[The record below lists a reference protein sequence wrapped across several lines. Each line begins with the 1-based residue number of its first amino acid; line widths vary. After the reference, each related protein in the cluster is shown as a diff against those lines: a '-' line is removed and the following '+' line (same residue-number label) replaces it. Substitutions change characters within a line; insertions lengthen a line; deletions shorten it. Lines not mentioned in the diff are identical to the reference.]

1 MKNAILKCL
10 KRYDTLP
17 FLFIGSGFSIR
28 YLGLENWEGLLRKF
42 AKMANPNEYAFEQ
55 YLQQAKVSGNKEG
68 LYPKVAELIEKD
80 FFNVWFTSD
89 EYQESRDLF
98 HDDIKRHTS
107 PLKIEIARY
116 MKNTSV
122 CNEYQSELA
131 SLGKIGKRSIA
142 GILTTNYDCLLENIF
157 TAYTRFIGQEELIF
171 SSIQGIAEI
180 YKIHG
185 CCTKP
190 ESIVINESDYVDFE
204 EKNAYLAAKI
214 LTLFLEHPVVIIGYS
229 ISDKNIENIL
239 KAIVRCL
246 SLENLAKL
254 KERLIFIEW
263 NDTSQGDDVST
274 YSKSFEGGKSIEM
287 TRIRIKDYSI
297 LYQAL
302 LENTAKYNAPMLR
315 RLKEDIYELVLTN
328 KPTGKIRTIGLE
340 DERLEDVEVV
350 IGVGVLA
357 EFGQKGYAAI
367 SAAELYED
375 VVLDNKNYEPDQIV
389 NKTLPML
396 LTHSS
401 ILPVNK
407 YITQC
412 TTDIPE
418 RVVNSIRKDYD
429 SLLSATIRKG
439 RSRYKH
445 LTLNDVIERYSLK
458 QSLCIIPHLPQN
470 EIDVDVLHGFLKEI
484 IRKDPNILSSVEGN
498 IKSDLKRLIRILDWL
513 KYYDKTKEPRS

>member
-1 MKNAILKCL
+1 MKNTILKCL

-42 AKMANPNEYAFEQ
+42 AQMANHNEYAFEQ
-55 YLQQAKVSGNKEG
+55 YLQQAKLLGHKEG

-89 EYQESRDLF
+89 EYKESRDLYQEE
-98 HDDIKRHTS
+98 IKKHTS
-107 PLKIEIARY
+107 PLKVEIARY
-116 MKNTSV
+116 MKNASV
-122 CNEYQSELA
+122 RDEYQMELA
-131 SLGKIGKRSIA
+131 ALSKIGKRSIA
-142 GILTTNYDCLLENIF
+142 GILTTNYDCLLETIF
-157 TAYTRFIGQEELIF
+157 DAYTRFIGQEELIF
-171 SSIQGIAEI
+171 SPIQGIAEI

-214 LTLFLEHPVVIIGYS
+214 LTLFLEHPVVFIGYS

-239 KAIVRCL
+239 KAIIRCL
-246 SLENLAKL
+246 SVENLAKL

-263 NDTSQGDDVST
+263 NNSGEADDIST

-287 TRIRIKDYSI
+287 TRIQLADYSL

-357 EFGQKGYAAI
+357 EFGQKGYEAI
-367 SAAELYED
+367 TAAELYED
-375 VVLDNKNYEPDQIV
+375 VVLDNKDFDPDLIV

-396 LTHSS
+396 LSGNS
-401 ILPVNK
+401 ILPANK
-407 YITQC
+407 YLVQC
-412 TTDIPE
+412 TTGIPE
-418 RVVNSIRKDYD
+418 RVINSIKKDYD
-429 SLLSATIRKG
+429 SLLNATIKKHRDKY
-439 RSRYKH
+439 RH
-445 LTLNDVIERYSLK
+445 LTLNDVIKRYSLK
-458 QSLCIIPHLPQN
+458 QSLCIIPHLPQDQ
-470 EIDVDVLHGFLKEI
+470 IDVEVLHCFLKEI
-484 IRKDPNILSSVEGN
+484 IQKNPNILVSDDINV
-498 IKSDLKRLIRILDWL
+498 KSDLKRLIRIFDWL
-513 KYYDKTKEPRS
+513 KYYNKTKEPRI